1 LDEIPRDAA
10 RSGAMPCIV
19 ASMAKKTKTPA
30 AKTAKPDTDALAE
43 RRKLDDV
50 IRQLDDHQAQRAVER
65 AIRWA
70 RLLEQLEALLDRADD
85 LFTHGVPV
93 DFDYVQQLH
102 AAIHAAADDDEPGGY
117 RPTLGDVRKMD
128 SSAKRYVLAENLQ
141 LAENWL
147 PMIGVDFYENGHSR
161 ALSDV
166 RLRLEGKAPFD
177 ATATPA
183 EALALAITCV
193 RMLFKVDLAR
203 AKLGAGSRSP
213 VGVEIKVLRVL
224 LASTIALDGDAVAKK
239 IRGNRQTVID
249 KTVWDA
255 VNRLRRECGYEIP
268 KTGAGYKLTDGDRD
282 LARNHGVTVEVV
294 EVET

>member
-1 LDEIPRDAA
+1 
-10 RSGAMPCIV
+10 MPCIV

-50 IRQLDDHQAQRAVER
+50 IRQLEDRQARRAVVR

-70 RLLEQLEALLDRADD
+70 RLLDQLETLLDRADD

-93 DFDYVQQLH
+93 DFDHVKREHAELH
-102 AAIHAAADDDEPGGY
+102 VAIDALTEEDLDDETGSL
-117 RPTLGDVRKMD
+117 RPTLGDVRKMESD
-128 SSAKRYVLAENLQ
+128 AMTYVLAANLQ

-147 PMIGVDFYENGHSR
+147 PMIGVDLYENGHSR
-161 ALSDV
+161 ALADV
-166 RLRLEGKAPFD
+166 RLRLKGEAPFD

-203 AKLGAGSRSP
+203 AKSFIRVPSEEDLD
-213 VGVEIKVLRVL
+213 VLDRL
-224 LASTIALDGDAVAKK
+224 
-239 IRGNRQTVID
+239 RGNP
-249 KTVWDA
+249 KTAKDLA
-255 VNRLRRECGYEIP
+255 YEI
-268 KTGAGYKLTDGDRD
+268 AGKGKEKEADEKRVGRAIERLKKVHGFELPNVRGSGYALSPSD
-282 LARNHGVTVEVV
+282 LARLNDLRRGT
-294 EVET
+294 